1 MTGLASRADLRDVS
15 ADAGDAEDRG
25 AKIKARIDAL
35 GITDRQ
41 WHERTGIARQTLA
54 KAIRNEPQVRPGTYT
69 AIEAELDKMERA
81 VSGEP
86 VATQQ
91 KPPPAGVVRVTVEG
105 VYGAKALIVEA
116 PPENLAELEEMVDRI
131 MRNLRG
137 TDPGA

>member
-15 ADAGDAEDRG
+15 IDTGDAQDRG
-25 AKIKARIDAL
+25 AAIKARIDAL

-41 WHERTGIARQTLA
+41 WHETTGIDRKTLGR
-54 KAIRNEPQVRPGTYT
+54 AIRNEPGVRPSTYT
-69 AIEAELDKMERA
+69 AIEAELDKLEQQVA
-81 VSGEP
+81 GEP
-86 VATQQ
+86 VAST
-91 KPPPAGVVRVTVEG
+91 KPATGVVRVTVEG

-137 TDPGA
+137 DQGLDT